1 VALYD
6 FARIDI
12 EDADPPEGELNHG
25 VGSTL
30 VEPGFF
36 DFLGVQVE
44 SGREF
49 VPADLTANPP
59 PVIVNHTFVVR
70 TLGGANPIGRSVRA
84 YRPEGEEPA
93 PWREIIG
100 VVGELAENPLRP
112 FAQEGR
118 IFGPLDRATRES
130 AYLTVRIPS
139 GPDAL
144 VPEVERLV
152 VAVDPGLRLV
162 QAAPM
167 TEERNPIR
175 TGMRLAAIGVGLVLL
190 SVLLL
195 CTAGVF
201 ALMSFNVTQRRREIG
216 IRVALGA
223 GPRRVLATV
232 MARSAKQLS
241 IGVAIGGAVVALLP
255 SISVDGLPVERD
267 PRLVIL
273 LGALM
278 LGVGLAA
285 AVGPV
290 RHGLRIQPTEALREE

>member
-1 VALYD
+1 
-6 FARIDI
+6 
-12 EDADPPEGELNHG
+12 
-25 VGSTL
+25 
-30 VEPGFF
+30 
-36 DFLGVQVE
+36 
-44 SGREF
+44 
-49 VPADLTANPP
+49 
-59 PVIVNHTFVVR
+59 
-70 TLGGANPIGRSVRA
+70 
-84 YRPEGEEPA
+84 
-93 PWREIIG
+93 
-100 VVGELAENPLRP
+100 
-112 FAQEGR
+112 
-118 IFGPLDRATRES
+118 LDRATRES